1 MGSFIATARNRH
13 LGSVH
18 LFYDGDVVPHDADMQ
33 AENGPQGVV
42 LRVLENDAAQSRE
55 GVIMTYTYESAEGPT
70 KSRPVILA
78 TCSGVC
84 NVGQLTTQAVMHL
97 IRRSPGSFRWMKV
110 EKGKPIPSVSVGDTV
125 WAIVGCEDRCACKEL
140 EKSGIP
146 FEKTVVATDLG
157 IVRDIR
163 AQIRFDEI
171 DRFAEKIR
179 T

>member
-70 KSRPVILA
+70 KSR
-78 TCSGVC
+78 
-84 NVGQLTTQAVMHL
+84 H
-97 IRRSPGSFRWMKV
+97 PGSDASDPPVPRILPVDEGGERKTHTI
-110 EKGKPIPSVSVGDTV
+110 GI
-125 WAIVGCEDRCACKEL
+125 
-140 EKSGIP
+140 SG
-146 FEKTVVATDLG
+146 
-157 IVRDIR
+157 
-163 AQIRFDEI
+163 
-171 DRFAEKIR
+171 
-179 T
+179 